1 LNSQKIVAIGAS
13 SILALDAAMLL
24 LDERLAIFPLVLG
37 LDLRYVL
44 TLGLVGIGAIRAV
57 VRRVLKK

>member
-1 LNSQKIVAIGAS
+1 VAVGAS

-24 LDERLAIFPLVLG
+24 LDERLAIFPLVFG

-44 TLGLVGIGAIRAV
+44 TLGLLAIGVIGAVI
-57 VRRVLKK
+57 RRVLKK

>member
-1 LNSQKIVAIGAS
+1 LNSQKIVAVAAS

-24 LDERLAIFPLVLG
+24 LDEQLAIFPLVFG

-44 TLGLVGIGAIRAV
+44 TLGLVGIGAIAAV

>member
-1 LNSQKIVAIGAS
+1 LNSQKIVAVGAC

-24 LDERLAIFPLVLG
+24 LDERLAIFPLVFG

-44 TLGLVGIGAIRAV
+44 TLGLVGIGAIGAV

>member
-1 LNSQKIVAIGAS
+1 MAVGAS

-24 LDERLAIFPLVLG
+24 LDERLAIFPLVFG

-44 TLGLVGIGAIRAV
+44 TLGLLAIGVIGAVI
-57 VRRVLKK
+57 RRVLKK

>member
-1 LNSQKIVAIGAS
+1 LNSQKIVAVGAS

-24 LDERLAIFPLVLG
+24 LDERLAIFPLVFG

-44 TLGLVGIGAIRAV
+44 TLGLVGIGAIGAV
-57 VRRVLKK
+57 VRRMLKK

>member
-1 LNSQKIVAIGAS
+1 MAVGAS

-24 LDERLAIFPLVLG
+24 LDERLAIFPPVFG

-44 TLGLVGIGAIRAV
+44 TLGLLGIGVIGAV
-57 VRRVLKK
+57 IRRVLKK

>member
-1 LNSQKIVAIGAS
+1 MNSQKIVAVGAS

-24 LDERLAIFPLVLG
+24 LDERLAIFPLVFG

-44 TLGLVGIGAIRAV
+44 TLGLVGIGAIGAV